1 MFKKSFIYQWGLV
14 LIVMTC
20 LCLVLSGCTSSTKLT
35 YKASGTA
42 AQAEIEYRDAKGQ
55 LAKET
60 VSLPW
65 EKTVSVG
72 SEFSFR
78 VNVTNTSDSGTV
90 ICAVSAAGKEM
101 GPTTGVTYARCT
113 GNVSKQGNS
122 TTWDFHGEYDQ
133 PKAAQAPTPTPLKT
147 IPTLSP
153 TRTPAPT
160 RTVAP
165 TRTASA
171 TPLAAI
177 HTVMGI
183 QYYKEGKLDLA
194 IAEFKKA
201 IELDPTAPDNH
212 RNLGTVYLSQGKL
225 AESVAAY
232 EQAIKLNPRFGE
244 AYGDL
249 AGAYSGLAKYPEA
262 IAAGKKSIELA
273 PKYVTA
279 YNNLGRAYYAQG
291 KLDEAI
297 SIYLE
302 GTQVDANYAMLH
314 FNLGNAYRDLGKY
327 NQAIAEFEAYL
338 RLNPKAPDK
347 AALEKD
353 VAAMKEVMAMATQQ
367 HRHSTGGYSVVAPKA
382 WFKAEKPD
390 LLTFSND
397 QKALTVPQETALKES
412 PLVVFASRS
421 KADAAKSLGLK
432 ETAEA
437 AEFLAGVAKSEK
449 MTLGV
454 IQTTK
459 VNSAPVAIADVS
471 GTLKGTPFKGGL
483 VFILAGDKVIYGV
496 AMAPSAQWQTYVPV
510 FRIMLMSLSVA
521 K

>member
-1 MFKKSFIYQWGLV
+1 MFKKSFTYQWGQA
-14 LIVMTC
+14 LILMTC

-42 AQAEIEYRDAKGQ
+42 DQAIVEYRDEKGQ

-65 EKTVSVG
+65 EKTVSIG
-72 SEFSFR
+72 SKFSFQ
-78 VNVTNTSDSGTV
+78 VNVTNTTDSGTV
-90 ICAVSAAGKEM
+90 ICAVLMGSKEM

-122 TTWDFHGEYDQ
+122 TKWDFHGEYDK
-133 PKAAQAPTPTPLKT
+133 PKVAQAPTPT
-147 IPTLSP
+147 
-153 TRTPAPT
+153 RTAAPT
-160 RTVAP
+160 RA
-165 TRTASA
+165 A
-171 TPLAAI
+171 TPLAAT
-177 HTVMGI
+177 HTLMGI
-183 QYYKEGKLDLA
+183 QYYKEGKLDQA
-194 IAEFKKA
+194 IAEFKKG
-201 IELDPTAPDNH
+201 IELDPTDPDNH

-232 EQAIKLNPRFGE
+232 EQAIKLNSRFGE

-249 AGAYSGLAKYPEA
+249 AGAYAGLAKYPEA
-262 IAAGKKSIELA
+262 ITAAKKSIELA

-279 YNNLGRAYYAQG
+279 YNNLGRAYYGQG

-302 GTQVDANYAMLH
+302 GTKVDANYAMLH

-327 NQAIAEFEAYL
+327 NQAIAEFEANL
-338 RLNPKAPDK
+338 RLDPKVSDK

-353 VAAMKEVMAMATQQ
+353 TATMKEVMAMATQQ
-367 HRHSTGGYSVVAPKA
+367 HRHSTGGYSVPAPKA

-397 QKALTVPQETALKES
+397 QKALAVPQETALKES

-437 AEFLAGVAKSEK
+437 AEFLAGVAKAEK
-449 MTLGV
+449 MTPLGV
-454 IQTTK
+454 TQITK
-459 VNSAPVAIADVS
+459 VNGSPTAIANVS
-471 GTLKGTPFKGGL
+471 GALKGTPFKGSL

-510 FRIMLMSLSVA
+510 FRIMLMSLSA
-521 K
+521 SK

>member
-1 MFKKSFIYQWGLV
+1 MFKKSFTYQLGLV
-14 LIVMTC
+14 LIVMAC
-20 LCLVLSGCTSSTKLT
+20 LCLVLSGCSSTKLT

-42 AQAEIEYRDAKGQ
+42 AQAEVEYRDEKGQ

-65 EKTVSVG
+65 EKTVSIG
-72 SEFSFR
+72 DKFSFQ
-78 VNVTNTSDSGTV
+78 VNVTNTADSGTV
-90 ICAVSAAGKEM
+90 ICAVSVAGKEL

-113 GNVSKQGNS
+113 GNVSKQGSS
-122 TTWDFHGEYDQ
+122 TTWDFHGEYDK
-133 PKAAQAPTPTPLKT
+133 PKAAQVPTPTPLKE

-153 TRTPAPT
+153 TRTAAPT
-160 RTVAP
+160 RAAT
-165 TRTASA
+165 A

-212 RNLGTVYLSQGKL
+212 RNLGTVYLAQGKL
-225 AESVAAY
+225 NESVAAY
-232 EQAIKLNPRFGE
+232 EQAIKLNPKFGE

-249 AGAYSGLAKYPEA
+249 AGAYAGLAKYPEA

-279 YNNLGRAYYAQG
+279 YNNLGRAYYKQG
-291 KLDEAI
+291 NLDEAI
-297 SIYLE
+297 SFYLE
-302 GTQVDANYAMLH
+302 GTKVDANYAMLH
-314 FNLGNAYRDLGKY
+314 FNLGNVYRDLGKY

-338 RLNPKAPDK
+338 RLNPKASDK

-353 VAAMKEVMAMATQQ
+353 IAAMKEVMAMATQQ
-367 HRHSTGGYSVVAPKA
+367 HRHSTAGYSVVAPKA
-382 WFKAEKPD
+382 WFKVEKTD
-390 LLTFSND
+390 FLNFSND
-397 QKALTVPQETALKES
+397 QKALAVSQETALKES

-454 IQTTK
+454 IQTTQ

-471 GTLKGTPFKGGL
+471 GTLKGTPFKGSL
-483 VFILAGDKVIYGV
+483 AFILAGDKVVYGV

-510 FRIMLMSLSVA
+510 FRIMLMSLTVA